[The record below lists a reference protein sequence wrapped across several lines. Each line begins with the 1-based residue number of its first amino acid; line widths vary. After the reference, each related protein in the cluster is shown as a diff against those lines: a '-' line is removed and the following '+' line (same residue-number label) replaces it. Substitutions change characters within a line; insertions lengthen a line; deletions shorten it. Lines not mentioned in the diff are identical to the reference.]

1 MVLKSP
7 IICHTKGVDNAGVL
21 VEDGI
26 QTDELVSVHLVV
38 LSSASKVPVASNSL
52 QDSVGKG
59 IKHNKRDAPLNA
71 EKSRSK
77 QPTKPAVLCHKE
89 SFHLLTGKHFVEAEL
104 VFYKTILGPLDW
116 ISLYLQKVSDLRS
129 V

>member
-26 QTDELVSVHLVV
+26 KTDELVSVHLVV
-38 LSSASKVPVASNSL
+38 LSSASNVPVASNPL

-59 IKHNKRDAPLNA
+59 IKPNKKDA
-71 EKSRSK
+71 
-77 QPTKPAVLCHKE
+77 
-89 SFHLLTGKHFVEAEL
+89 
-104 VFYKTILGPLDW
+104 
-116 ISLYLQKVSDLRS
+116 SLYAGNS
-129 V
+129 